1 MKIAVLAGGAS
12 KERDVSLLSGAMVAR
27 ALRSSGNE
35 IALVDSF
42 LGVDE
47 DGPGP
52 FYPEGTPIPAPT
64 ISVELPDPEKLRASR
79 KGAQGEIGAGVTEVL
94 AWADITFNALHGG
107 DGENG
112 RIQAFMDMLG
122 FKYTGDGYLASAL
135 AMHKDLSKLL
145 FERAGIPVPKGDVA
159 CTPDDRIDPSLPFPQ
174 VVKPCAAGSSV
185 GVTFVNDEVER
196 RDALLEAFKYD
207 STVLVEEALPGREFS
222 VGVLGGSALP
232 VIEIL
237 PKEGGYDYANK
248 YQAGRTTEIC
258 PAQITDA
265 LKVRL
270 QDLAERA
277 CAALGVKVCARGE
290 FRLDEAGEPRCL
302 EMNTL
307 PGLTPVSLLPQEA
320 AAAGMSFEELC
331 ERIVLISLKKY
342 EH

>member
-12 KERDVSLLSGAMVAR
+12 QERDVSLLSGAMVAR
-27 ALRSSGNE
+27 ALRTSGNE

-42 LGVDE
+42 LGVDP

-52 FYPEGTPIPAPT
+52 FYPDGMAIPAPE
-64 ISVELPDPEKLRASR
+64 ISLEPPDPAKLRAER
-79 KGAQGEIGAGVTEVL
+79 KDADGEIGPGVVDVL
-94 AWADITFNALHGG
+94 RWADITFNALHGG

-122 FKYTGDGYLASAL
+122 LKYTGDGYLASAL
-135 AMHKDLSKLL
+135 AMQKDLSKLL
-145 FERAGIPVPKGDVA
+145 FRQAGIPVPSGVVLASPAEKV
-159 CTPDDRIDPSLPFPQ
+159 DPALTFPQ

-185 GVTFVNDEVER
+185 GVTFVSSEAER
-196 RDALLEAFKYD
+196 EKALRDAFRYD
-207 STVLVEEALPGREFS
+207 TRVLVEEALPGREFS
-222 VGVLGGSALP
+222 VGVLGGAALP

-258 PAQITDA
+258 PAEIPDE
-265 LKVRL
+265 LRDRL
-270 QDLAERA
+270 QRLAEQA
-277 CAALGVKVCARGE
+277 CAALGVEVCARGE
-290 FRLDEAGEPRCL
+290 FKLDASGEPRCL

-320 AAAGMSFEELC
+320 AAAGMGFRELC